1 MPPDTSGAS
10 ASAEDAGAPSHAEQ
24 APPLPP
30 QENGQHPYA
39 QHPYAQHQYA
49 QPQYAQHAMYPMM
62 YGAQPA
68 AGPADAHMYYA
79 QMAGAAGAHAMPMQ
93 GAPYGMQM
101 QQPMQMMAYG
111 APMGADGLADQMGG
125 LSVQNGGVSN
135 GGGMY
140 HHAQM
145 AQQRQL
151 NGRGRG
157 RGGYMGGFPPGYSEI
172 PGSGVP
178 RWGHGGGRSGGG
190 YGGGYGGGGR
200 GGGYGGGGSMGDD
213 ERARNGV
220 RGLRTGAQ
228 HAVNAMGQPMMG
240 PATMVSPEVARL
252 KETINPAHFDCN
264 PSYARFFIIKSYS
277 EDDVHKSIKYGVWA
291 STDTGNRR
299 LDSAFREMAG
309 RGPIYLFFSVNASG
323 QFSGMAQM
331 ESPLDY
337 TKKFGCWAQDKWA
350 GTFMIKWT
358 FIKDIPNAQFR
369 HILLSNNEGKPVTNS
384 RDTQEVLLEPGAQ
397 HAPPAPPPPAP
408 LLSFSLPAPP
418 APHRQ
423 GAAADIPRLPLAHV
437 DPRRLWLLRQEARAH
452 GGEGAARGAGAR
464 AAVGAAA
471 DAVRDAAAAS
481 YAAVRDAAG
490 RAPAAAAAAAA
501 ARRAAVRAAA
511 AAAARLR
518 AVSAADS
525 AAG

>member
-384 RDTQEVLLEPGAQ
+384 RDTQEVLLEPGA
-397 HAPPAPPPPAP
+397 HTAPPAPPPPAP
-408 LLSFSLPAPP
+408 LLSFSLPASPP
-418 APHRQ
+418 CFPQARSCC
-423 GAAADIPRLPLAHV
+423 GYSTSS
-437 DPRRLWLLRQEARAH
+437 ARARRSSTTL
-452 GGEGAARGAGAR
+452 ASTTRGK
-464 AAVGAAA
+464 
-471 DAVRDAAAAS
+471 S
-481 YAAVRDAAG
+481 
-490 RAPAAAAAAAA
+490 
-501 ARRAAVRAAA
+501 
-511 AAAARLR
+511 
-518 AVSAADS
+518 
-525 AAG
+525 

>member
-1 MPPDTSGAS
+1 
-10 ASAEDAGAPSHAEQ
+10 
-24 APPLPP
+24 
-30 QENGQHPYA
+30 
-39 QHPYAQHQYA
+39 
-49 QPQYAQHAMYPMM
+49 
-62 YGAQPA
+62 
-68 AGPADAHMYYA
+68 
-79 QMAGAAGAHAMPMQ
+79 
-93 GAPYGMQM
+93 
-101 QQPMQMMAYG
+101 
-111 APMGADGLADQMGG
+111 
-125 LSVQNGGVSN
+125 
-135 GGGMY
+135 
-140 HHAQM
+140 
-145 AQQRQL
+145 
-151 NGRGRG
+151 
-157 RGGYMGGFPPGYSEI
+157 
-172 PGSGVP
+172 
-178 RWGHGGGRSGGG
+178 
-190 YGGGYGGGGR
+190 
-200 GGGYGGGGSMGDD
+200 MGDD

-397 HAPPAPPPPAP
+397 HAPARPPPSPF
-408 LLSFSLPAPP
+408 LSFSLPASPCFP
-418 APHRQ
+418 QARSCC
-423 GAAADIPRLPLAHV
+423 GFSTSS
-437 DPRRLWLLRQEARAH
+437 ARARRSSTTLASTTR
-452 GGEGAARGAGAR
+452 GKSSWRRGCSSRRRGSRRRRRRRRCRTRCSRSKLCSRTQCSPART
-464 AAVGAAA
+464 
-471 DAVRDAAAAS
+471 S
-481 YAAVRDAAG
+481 
-490 RAPAAAAAAAA
+490 AAAAAAA
-501 ARRAAVRAAA
+501 ARRAA
-511 AAAARLR
+511 ARSSR
-518 AVSAADS
+518 RRRPTTGSSAADS